1 MFAADDDWPRWRG
14 PNDDGMARG
23 DAPLTWSATQNVA
36 WRTPVPGRGFSS
48 PVIWGNKLFV
58 TTAVP
63 GGEISPRP
71 PGASG
76 RSAGGVGSGREH
88 QFRVLALD
96 RQTGKVIWERVAAA
110 ATPHEGYHSRYGSFA
125 SNSPVTD
132 GSHLYAFFGSRG
144 LYCYDLDGKLIWRK
158 DFPPMRMRLEF
169 GEGAAP
175 VIDETAVYLKF
186 DQERDSYMLALDKL
200 TGKELWRVERD
211 ELSSWSP
218 PLIVTHNGRKQVV
231 VSASNRVRSYDAA
244 SGKVI
249 WEAAGLGTNVIPAPV
264 TRDGMVWVMSGHR
277 DPNLLAIRLGHEGD
291 LTGGSAIAWTNQRG
305 NSYTASPVLHDG
317 KLYVITDSGMLSCF
331 DALTGKPYYHQQRL
345 PKPYSFKAS
354 PVGANGKLY
363 LSTEDGDVVVVRMGE
378 KYEVLATNTMPDEF
392 FVATPAI
399 AGGRIYLRGKN
410 TLYCI
415 R

>member
-1 MFAADDDWPRWRG
+1 
-14 PNDDGMARG
+14 
-23 DAPLTWSATQNVA
+23 
-36 WRTPVPGRGFSS
+36 
-48 PVIWGNKLFV
+48 
-58 TTAVP
+58 
-63 GGEISPRP
+63 
-71 PGASG
+71 
-76 RSAGGVGSGREH
+76 
-88 QFRVLALD
+88 
-96 RQTGKVIWERVAAA
+96 
-110 ATPHEGYHSRYGSFA
+110 
-125 SNSPVTD
+125 
-132 GSHLYAFFGSRG
+132 
-144 LYCYDLDGKLIWRK
+144 
-158 DFPPMRMRLEF
+158 
-169 GEGAAP
+169 
-175 VIDETAVYLKF
+175 
-186 DQERDSYMLALDKL
+186 
-200 TGKELWRVERD
+200 
-211 ELSSWSP
+211 
-218 PLIVTHNGRKQVV
+218 
-231 VSASNRVRSYDAA
+231 
-244 SGKVI
+244 
-249 WEAAGLGTNVIPAPV
+249 
-264 TRDGMVWVMSGHR
+264 MVWVMSGHR